1 MLGDRSEQI
10 NRLLVNAKTL
20 LAAFNERGRAIAALL
35 QNISAFS
42 AQVQGFINDNPNL
55 NPVLEQLHALT
66 DVLVARKDDLAQTLT
81 YVSQFAASLGE
92 SVASGPYFKIVLS
105 NLLPYWILQPFV
117 DAAFKQRGID
127 PENFWRSA
135 GLPEFRWPDP
145 NGTRFPNGAPPP
157 APPVSEGTPDH
168 PGPAVPPG
176 TACSY
181 TPAPDAPPRPW
192 NPLPCA
198 GVDVGPFGGGF
209 PAPVDVQ
216 TSPPN
221 PNGLPPTPGIPIAGR
236 PGEPPPDV
244 PGTPVP
250 LPPNAPPGARAE
262 NRRRRSLTRCR
273 DTRAAGTGAAA
284 GHHGG
289 GGHEQHLR
297 FPQLRTRRV
306 IGTLVVAL
314 ALVAGFVGWRFYQKL
329 TTNTVVAYVPSA
341 NALYP
346 GDKVQIMGVRVGSVD
361 KIEPA
366 GDKMKVTFH
375 YKNKYKVPANASAV
389 IVNPTLVASRTIQL
403 EPPYKGG
410 PVMADNAVIP
420 IERTQVPTEWDQLS
434 ESVANVISKLGPT
447 PEQPKGPFG
456 DVIESFADGLA
467 GKGKQINTTLD
478 SLSRALTALNEGRG
492 DFFAVVHSLALFVN
506 ALHKDDQQFV
516 ALNTNLAQFTDK
528 LTGSDRDL
536 ANAIQQFDSLLSTL
550 RPFLDKNRQVLAR
563 DVDNLANLTTTL
575 VQPEPLNG
583 LETALHVL
591 PTLET
596 NLSQIYHP
604 SHGAVMSIPAIPN
617 FANPMQFLCSMI
629 QAGSRLGYQESAE
642 LCAQYLAPILDAI
655 KFNYLPVRA
664 EPVQHRRDAT
674 QGSRLLRAPAAAAER
689 VQGHHGSRDLGARH
703 PVVAPQHPARLGHR
717 AGHAGQQVGPITA
730 GLLTP
735 ESLAELMGGPD
746 IAPPQS
752 GLQTPPG
759 PPNAYDEYPVLP
771 PIGVQAPQVP
781 IPPPPPGPGVVP
793 GPVAP
798 TPAPAG
804 PPLPAEAR

>member
-1 MLGDRSEQI
+1 MSSVFDIR
-10 NRLLVNAKTL
+10 NP
-20 LAAFNERGRAIAALL
+20 RA
-35 QNISAFS
+35 
-42 AQVQGFINDNPNL
+42 
-55 NPVLEQLHALT
+55 
-66 DVLVARKDDLAQTLT
+66 
-81 YVSQFAASLGE
+81 
-92 SVASGPYFKIVLS
+92 
-105 NLLPYWILQPFV
+105 
-117 DAAFKQRGID
+117 
-127 PENFWRSA
+127 
-135 GLPEFRWPDP
+135 
-145 NGTRFPNGAPPP
+145 
-157 APPVSEGTPDH
+157 
-168 PGPAVPPG
+168 
-176 TACSY
+176 
-181 TPAPDAPPRPW
+181 
-192 NPLPCA
+192 
-198 GVDVGPFGGGF
+198 
-209 PAPVDVQ
+209 
-216 TSPPN
+216 
-221 PNGLPPTPGIPIAGR
+221 
-236 PGEPPPDV
+236 
-244 PGTPVP
+244 
-250 LPPNAPPGARAE
+250 
-262 NRRRRSLTRCR
+262 
-273 DTRAAGTGAAA
+273 
-284 GHHGG
+284 
-289 GGHEQHLR
+289 
-297 FPQLRTRRV
+297 RRV
-306 IGTLVVAL
+306 IGSLVVVL
-314 ALVAGFVGWRFYQKL
+314 ALVAGFVGWRLYQKL
-329 TTNTVVAYVPSA
+329 TNNTVVAYFPSA

-375 YKNKYKVPANASAV
+375 YNNKYKVPANASAV
-389 IVNPTLVASRTIQL
+389 VVNPTLVASRTIQL

-420 IERTQVPTEWDQLS
+420 IERTQVPTEWDQLR

-456 DVIESFADGLA
+456 DLIESFADGLA

-516 ALNTNLAQFTDK
+516 ALNKNLAQFTDK

-536 ANAIQQFDSLLSTL
+536 ANAIQQFDALLSTL
-550 RPFLDKNRQVLAR
+550 RPFLDKNREVLAR
-563 DVDNLANLTTTL
+563 DIDNLANLTTTL

-689 VQGHHGSRDLGARH
+689 VQGHDGARDLGARY
-703 PVVAPQHPARLGHR
+703 PVVAPQHPARLGGG
-717 AGHAGQQVGPITA
+717 AGHAGHTGGA
-730 GLLTP
+730 DH
-735 ESLAELMGGPD
+735 GGPVD
-746 IAPPQS
+746 PRIS
-752 GLQTPPG
+752 GRTDGRPGYRTPAVRAADPAGTAECVRRVPG
-759 PPNAYDEYPVLP
+759 VATHRLAGPAGADPAAAT
-771 PIGVQAPQVP
+771 GTGC
-781 IPPPPPGPGVVP
+781 GPGT
-793 GPVAP
+793 GRAD
-798 TPAPAG
+798 
-804 PPLPAEAR
+804 ARAWWTTATRGGGRVDGTGFVRCATSAIRALGTRTRYRTRQGLTLWGLFWP